1 MDRMQA
7 TRRKYPMVGGLADLL
22 AAGTSPQRTQQM
34 RGLMEFLQVP
44 DIAQTL
50 DRVSYGEPLTT
61 GAGMTTKLRPEA
73 ESTLMAALGMLPAGR
88 PAEAGAMA
96 LGRAGER
103 MAERV
108 VPQVMERGGLP
119 AEMLGAMAQGTQSPA
134 TVFHGSPHRF
144 TKFDS
149 SKIGTGEG
157 AQAYGHGLYLA
168 EAPGVATEYAKILQK
183 PTNSLF
189 AEESLE
195 KINPQLLQKLREAT
209 GNDKYSSNAGKAY
222 MRPSDFNLSPELKKE
237 VLAFKKS
244 SSNLYQVDL
253 PDEQIAKMLDYDK
266 PLSQQAPEIKA
277 KLKAVVD
284 DQMGAGI
291 WDQWLKT
298 SPDFKNLE
306 NDLFEDK
313 APQEISALLRQAG
326 IPGIRYLDSGSR
338 ATPNITNKRLADLFQ
353 KHGGNAEA
361 AVDEMMRSVYNTP
374 KKKAEMRE
382 QFMKQLQTPKTSN
395 FVVFPGME
403 DMLRIEQINEQPI
416 NSLLQTLGR

>member
-73 ESTLMAALGMLPAGR
+73 ENTLMAALGMTPAGK

-103 MAERV
+103 VAERV

-119 AEMLGAMAQGTQSPA
+119 AEMLSAMAQGTQSPA
-134 TVFHGSPHRF
+134 TVFHGSPHLF
-144 TKFDS
+144 NKFDS

-157 AQAYGHGLYLA
+157 AQAYGQGLYLA
-168 EAPGVATEYAKILQK
+168 ESPNVAGEYAKMLQK
-183 PTNSLF
+183 PTNSMF
-189 AEESLE
+189 AEEALE
-195 KINPQLLQKLREAT
+195 KINPQLLQKLRAAT

-237 VLAFKKS
+237 VLAFKKN

-266 PLSQQAPEIKA
+266 PLSEQPKIVQDFLLKNPDVLDYIAKAESQRIKLNEMSPMRLE
-277 KLKAVVD
+277 KLKSASIPFD
-284 DQMGAGI
+284 ASRMTGKDAMTAIAQRSGLGKAAEA
-291 WDQWLKT
+291 
-298 SPDFKNLE
+298 E
-306 NDLFEDK
+306 NM
-313 APQEISALLRQAG
+313 LRKAG
-326 IPGIRYLDSGSR
+326 IPGIRYLDEGSR
-338 ATPNITNKRLADLFQ
+338 GVGKGTF
-353 KHGGNAEA
+353 
-361 AVDEMMRSVYNTP
+361 
-374 KKKAEMRE
+374 
-382 QFMKQLQTPKTSN
+382 N

-403 DMLRIEQINEQPI
+403 DMLRIEQINNQPVE
-416 NSLLQTLGR
+416 SLFRSLGR